1 MLDGSQALVGKTQQQ
16 LSAIDLGQLKQLSD
30 GAAQV
35 STGVSALVGSLKA
48 TSGTTTIG
56 GAVSGIA
63 SGASQLDG
71 GAAAAASGAN
81 QVAGGASQLKG
92 GLDTLD
98 SGVTRLNSGAAQ
110 LASGAHT
117 LDGGLK
123 TLASGTS
130 QAQSGS
136 ATLADGLDT
145 LKSSTDGMDQK
156 VIDKLKDTIR
166 QKLGQDYQLHSFVD
180 PSNTNVSEV
189 QFVYV
194 VDGVK
199 EAKSTGEKGDD
210 SKGSSK
216 SESKGSKGGDAAKS
230 ESFIDRLGTLFSAD
244 KRKGE

>member
-1 MLDGSQALVGKTQQQ
+1 
-16 LSAIDLGQLKQLSD
+16 
-30 GAAQV
+30 
-35 STGVSALVGSLKA
+35 
-48 TSGTTTIG
+48 
-56 GAVSGIA
+56 
-63 SGASQLDG
+63 
-71 GAAAAASGAN
+71 
-81 QVAGGASQLKG
+81 
-92 GLDTLD
+92 
-98 SGVTRLNSGAAQ
+98 
-110 LASGAHT
+110 
-117 LDGGLK
+117 
-123 TLASGTS
+123 
-130 QAQSGS
+130 
-136 ATLADGLDT
+136 
-145 LKSSTDGMDQK
+145 MDQK

-199 EAKSTGEKGDD
+199 EAKSTGEKGDA